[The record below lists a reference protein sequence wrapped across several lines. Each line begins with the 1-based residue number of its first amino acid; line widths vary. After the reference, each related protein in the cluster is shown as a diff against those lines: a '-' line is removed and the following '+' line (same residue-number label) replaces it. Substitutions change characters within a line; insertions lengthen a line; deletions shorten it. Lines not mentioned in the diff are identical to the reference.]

1 MPMAS
6 SKRILV
12 HVQRKGIDN
21 KPFIARFTQCIVDYF
36 ENDKTKLTTHL
47 CPLLVNNQ
55 LIITDQSDTIPPVKM
70 KHPSFCPIRNLSPLE
85 DSRLPDDTKHRGID
99 VGAAV
104 ILESADGKILLTRR
118 SKALRTF
125 PGVWVPPGGHIEEN
139 ETLIEAGLRE
149 LEEETGLHILPSQCV
164 DQQVHI
170 LSLWESVFPTKLS
183 LGQPKRHHVVLYLHA
198 KLISNLTS
206 DKLNQQMKL
215 CPKEVGACAWLDVP
229 VVEAIVSACEETA
242 KNPTVGSH
250 IAKEIKGFII
260 NEKEKQEDAMLPTL
274 PLTTVAGDFSDSE
287 RVSTGTKFALEEWL
301 AKRKL

>member
-1 MPMAS
+1 MAS

-70 KHPSFCPIRNLSPLE
+70 KHPSFCPIRNLCPLE

-164 DQQVHI
+164 DQQVHV

-198 KLISNLTS
+198 KLIANLTS
-206 DKLNQQMKL
+206 EKLNQQMKL
-215 CPKEVGACAWLDVP
+215 CPKEVGACAWLEVP
-229 VVEAIVSACEETA
+229 VVEAIVSGCEETA

-250 IAKEIKGFII
+250 ITKKIKGFII
-260 NEKEKQEDAMLPTL
+260 NEKEMQEEAMLPTL
-274 PLTTVAGDFSDSE
+274 PLMTVAGDFSDSE

-301 AKRKL
+301 AKSKL